1 MGNQQWNTDARKG
14 IIDAYVLNC
23 LIRHRPLT
31 RGLKMTAPF
40 GFAFSKPG
48 EGQLVNALGRHVMR
62 ITGAATNNA
71 VAIWETFVQPGEGAP
86 LHVHEREEEIFYV
99 MKGQF
104 QFWCG
109 DDTVLIDE
117 GGTMALPRGIPHRY
131 QNMSSDEGHLL
142 VAAVPGGFERFF
154 MEAEE
159 QAPLSIEETV
169 TLAAKFGVTLLP
181 QENG

>member
-62 ITGAATNNA
+62 ITGAATTNA

-159 QAPLSIEETV
+159 QVPLSIEETV